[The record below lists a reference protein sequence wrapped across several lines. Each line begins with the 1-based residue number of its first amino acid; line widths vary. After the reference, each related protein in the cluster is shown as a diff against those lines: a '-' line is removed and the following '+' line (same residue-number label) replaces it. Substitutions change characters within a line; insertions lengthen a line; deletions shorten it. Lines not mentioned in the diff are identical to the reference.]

1 MTNDTGSDGAVTA
14 SAAAVE
20 HAEQQAVPQPER
32 RAAIDWGDVSITV
45 ALLLIFVAAFI
56 TARQWE
62 AIAALFPQVATGIG
76 AVLSAIFLG
85 RALFFP
91 RSGAETSIQQGA
103 TFDPLAAAAEAE
115 EQGSDQS
122 ESERAFFASLSLR
135 DWAISL
141 AFFGAFFVSL
151 YVLGLY
157 ITSVLFTVTYLKLQ
171 AKSSWLFSVIYA
183 VVLTA
188 ALYGLFGYALQL
200 PVPEGVFGLSGL

>member
-1 MTNDTGSDGAVTA
+1 MTNDTGSDGAVRA
-14 SAAAVE
+14 SNPAVE
-20 HAEQQAVPQPER
+20 HAEQPPVLEPER

-45 ALLLIFVAAFI
+45 ALLLTFVAAFI

-76 AVLSAIFLG
+76 AVLSAFFLA

-91 RSGAETSIQQGA
+91 RSSAETPVQQAA
-103 TFDPLAAAAEAE
+103 TFDPLVAAAEAE

-135 DWAISL
+135 DWAVSL

-157 ITSVLFTVTYLKLQ
+157 ITSVLFTVAYLKLQ

>member
-1 MTNDTGSDGAVTA
+1 MTNDTGSDGAATA
-14 SAAAVE
+14 STAAAE
-20 HAEQQAVPQPER
+20 HAEQPVPEPER

-45 ALLLIFVAAFI
+45 VLLLIFVAAFI
-56 TARQWE
+56 TARHWE

-76 AVLSAIFLG
+76 AVLSAIFLA

-91 RSGAETSIQQGA
+91 RSGAEPSIQEAA

-135 DWAISL
+135 DWAVSL

-188 ALYGLFGYALQL
+188 ALYGLFGFALQL

>member
-1 MTNDTGSDGAVTA
+1 MTDDMGADGAATA
-14 SAAAVE
+14 STAAVE
-20 HAEQQAVPQPER
+20 HAEQQHAPEPER

-76 AVLSAIFLG
+76 AVLSAIFLA

-91 RSGAETSIQQGA
+91 RRGAEISIQEAA

-115 EQGSDQS
+115 EQGSDES
-122 ESERAFFASLSLR
+122 ESERAFFESLSLR
-135 DWAISL
+135 DWAVSL
-141 AFFGAFFVSL
+141 AFFGAFFISL

-171 AKSSWLFSVIYA
+171 AKSSWLFSAIYA